1 MDIAGVKTFLN
12 LRFLVIL
19 YPIISKNST
28 CYECETKIY
37 CQFLRRGVL

>member
-1 MDIAGVKTFLN
+1 MNAKLKSIA
-12 LRFLVIL
+12 
-19 YPIISKNST
+19 NSL